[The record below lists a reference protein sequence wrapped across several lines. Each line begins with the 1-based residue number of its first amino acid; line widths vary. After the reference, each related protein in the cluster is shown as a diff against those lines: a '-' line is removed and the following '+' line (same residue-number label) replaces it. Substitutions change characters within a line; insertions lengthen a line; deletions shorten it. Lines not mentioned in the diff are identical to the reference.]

1 MQEQEKESPPELTKK
16 MAERVIE
23 KNIDFFKSKGLTPKG
38 SVIGCK
44 NPAIIGAILSGKR
57 GK

>member
-1 MQEQEKESPPELTKK
+1 MQEQKKESPVLTKK
-16 MAERVIE
+16 MAERVIK

-38 SVIGCK
+38 SVLGCK
-44 NPAIIGAILSGKR
+44 NPAIIGAILSEKR

>member
-1 MQEQEKESPPELTKK
+1 MQEQKKEPELTKK

-23 KNIDFFKSKGLTPKG
+23 KYKDFFESKGLTPKG
-38 SVIGCK
+38 SVIECK
-44 NPAIIGAILSGKR
+44 NPAIIAAILSEKR

>member
-1 MQEQEKESPPELTKK
+1 MQEQKKESPALTKK
-16 MAERVIE
+16 MAERVIK

-38 SVIGCK
+38 SVLGCK
-44 NPAIIGAILSGKR
+44 NPAIIGAILSEKR